1 MIGSKYFGGNYLSE
15 GPALEVP
22 ADSSSGSRW
31 STKLVWDKVGDRRYE
46 HGLDRGVLY
55 LPDGRAIPWNG
66 LTSIVEAENRETASN
81 YFDGMKINTLVTSG
95 EYTAVMKAITYPEE
109 FEELQGIGNL
119 IDGVYLDSQPIKAF
133 DLSYRTL
140 IGTDVDS
147 DAGYKIHILY
157 NVIALPKDKT
167 YATLTDASSIL
178 EFEWDISA
186 VQEEIDGHS
195 PTAHIIIDT
204 TQVGFAFIQAIEA
217 LLYGTDSTGGS
228 LPTLDDLVTFLKSL
242 ALSMGTVV
250 ISIVDNGD
258 GTWTATTEEDGLI
271 VVDTDYSFDIIE
283 ADAEFTGDQYE
294 LSDTIVD

>member
-119 IDGVYLDSQPIKAF
+119 VDGVYLDSQPIKAF

-217 LLYGTDSTGGS
+217 LLYGTISTGGS

-258 GTWTATTEEDGLI
+258 GTWTATSEEDGLI
-271 VVDTDYSFDIIE
+271 VVDTDYSFDIIDAE
-283 ADAEFTGDQYE
+283 AEFTGDQYE
-294 LSDTIVD
+294 LSDTIAD

>member
-242 ALSMGTVV
+242 ALTMGTVV

-271 VVDTDYSFDIIE
+271 VVDTDYSFDIIDAE
-283 ADAEFTGDQYE
+283 AEFTGDQYE

>member
-186 VQEEIDGHS
+186 VQEEVDGHS

-217 LLYGTDSTGGS
+217 LLYGTTSIGGS

-258 GTWTATTEEDGLI
+258 GTWTATSEEDGLI
-271 VVDTDYSFDIIE
+271 VVDTDYSFDIIDAE
-283 ADAEFTGDQYE
+283 AEFTGDQ
-294 LSDTIVD
+294 